1 MAVSTASSRRLPFR
15 TRDPDRTRE
24 QILSAAFAEFVEKG
38 PAGARIDEIAERAGV
53 NKRMIYH
60 YFGGKDQLF
69 QELLERKISETRG
82 LEGEMP
88 PDFAV
93 ALGQWQHQMVR
104 DVSWV
109 RLLMWEAL
117 SYRPGRIANQEER
130 RGLQQSRVA
139 ETRHAQDEG
148 LVDAQLDPAQLELS
162 LLALVTFPVAFPQY
176 TRLITGRDVSDPD
189 FLEERK
195 RFLARLFQLLGPGS
209 I

>member
-1 MAVSTASSRRLPFR
+1 
-15 TRDPDRTRE
+15 
-24 QILSAAFAEFVEKG
+24 
-38 PAGARIDEIAERAGV
+38 
-53 NKRMIYH
+53 
-60 YFGGKDQLF
+60 
-69 QELLERKISETRG
+69 
-82 LEGEMP
+82 
-88 PDFAV
+88 
-93 ALGQWQHQMVR
+93 MVR